1 MAPCADRRS
10 LEERFDPLTHG
21 LVLVIHGEGET
32 RATPGS
38 GVGAVG
44 RR

>member
-1 MAPCADRRS
+1 MAPRADRRS

-21 LVLVIHGEGET
+21 LVVVIRGERET

-38 GVGAVG
+38 SIGTV
-44 RR
+44 RRR